1 MAQSNRAL
9 LWLGFVFFGVFAVSQ
24 GTQSNFINLQNHARQ
39 TRLEMETV
47 RETNDALVDNQN
59 EMRRKLLEVEGVRD
73 AIHTEV
79 IGLRE
84 VVLERDRLKAEV
96 ADLRLVVAERDQLL
110 REVAALK
117 VIAQDRDRLVVE
129 LKGRT
134 AERDI
139 FADRCDSMKK
149 GIMNLMGADD
159 QAHKEMLS
167 AGLRG
172 PKDSE
177 DKPDFNDRGR
187 FQIVPASRVR
197 EGKIR

>member
-9 LWLGFVFFGVFAVSQ
+9 LWLGLVIFGVFAVSQ
-24 GTQSNFINLQNHARQ
+24 GTQSNFVHLQNHARQ

-47 RETNDALVDNQN
+47 RETNDLLVDNQN
-59 EMRRKLLEVEGVRD
+59 EMRRKLIEVEGVRD
-73 AIHTEV
+73 SIHNEV
-79 IGLRE
+79 IALRE
-84 VVLERDRLKAEV
+84 VVVERDRLKAEV

-117 VIAQDRDRLVVE
+117 LIAQERDRLFVE

-139 FADRCDSMKK
+139 FAGRCDSMKK
-149 GIMNLMGADD
+149 GLLNLMGADE

-167 AGLRG
+167 AGLAG
-172 PKDSE
+172 PKETE
-177 DKPDFNDRGR
+177 DKPNLEERGK

-197 EGKIR
+197 ETRNP